1 MKNFIFGT
9 FVGLVLGILISFTF
23 NIPSVCEK
31 EVTDSTKV
39 ECVQVIDSIS
49 EFDEDTTAVF
59 GVSYMKFT
67 MNRMLGKSQVDSMIR
82 VDKLGPLDSW
92 IQSYLPGKFNSKVQ
106 YLYIKSLKQNDELI
120 YTVTQ
125 TDNDTIFKCVKR
137 ITEER

>member
-1 MKNFIFGT
+1 MKKFIFGA

-31 EVTDSTKV
+31 EVADSTKI

-49 EFDEDTTAVF
+49 EFDEDTTAAF
-59 GVSYMKFT
+59 GTSYMKFT

-82 VDKLGPLDSW
+82 VDKLGPLNNW
-92 IQSYLPGKFNSKVQ
+92 IQSYLPGKPKNRVQ

-125 TDNDTIFKCVKR
+125 TDNDTIFKCIKR